1 MTSIAF
7 AFSAVLATTTAAW
20 SAPAPT
26 PITLTHSQLTEIVQ
40 RAEGDPHTVRG
51 FLGANLVLDLR
62 PITGQPF
69 FVAEGYTHGIAFIC
83 QNDFEEGFA
92 GGPVTATL
100 LSYERGEDSRD
111 FVRLNG
117 CTALE
122 R

>member
-83 QNDFEEGFA
+83 QAGFEDFA
-92 GGPVTATL
+92 GGPITATL
-100 LSYERGEDSRD
+100 VEFERGEDGRD
-111 FVRLNG
+111 FVKLG
-117 CTALE
+117 ACTALE